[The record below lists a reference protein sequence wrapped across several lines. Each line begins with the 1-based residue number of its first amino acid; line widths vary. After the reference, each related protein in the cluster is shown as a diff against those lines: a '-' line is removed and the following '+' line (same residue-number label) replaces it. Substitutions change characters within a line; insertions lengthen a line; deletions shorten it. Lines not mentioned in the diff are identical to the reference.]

1 MNKIYTDILQQYKK
15 NKYEKYYFED
25 TFLDEEYNEV
35 IDKDNYWY
43 DEDSNYYDD
52 YWSKKYGI

>member
-35 IDKDNYWY
+35 IDKNNYWY
-43 DEDSNYYDD
+43 DEDNNYYED
-52 YWSKKYGI
+52 YWSKKYGV